1 MPVRGLFM
9 RCPGHLEW
17 VYMDHVAKGGK
28 ATEEIQ
34 WSVGKQLHKEGAR
47 PQWVPETQ
55 KKLRKWCL
63 EEVMVCKKKDV
74 KYLASPLV
82 WETIYMAWGSHMS
95 NFHRVT
101 QYGSKIH
108 HGSMMGVTCDTTHH
122 GSCQIMFAVSK
133 NNPHR

>member
-1 MPVRGLFM
+1 MLQKV
-9 RCPGHLEW
+9 
-17 VYMDHVAKGGK
+17 V
-28 ATEEIQ
+28 
-34 WSVGKQLHKEGAR
+34 KQLKKSNGVWKAAAQAR

-63 EEVMVCKKKDV
+63 EEVMVCKKKKDV
-74 KYLASPLV
+74 KYPASPLV

-101 QYGSKIH
+101 QYGSKIC

-122 GSCQIMFAVSK
+122 GS
-133 NNPHR
+133 

>member
-1 MPVRGLFM
+1 MPVRGLIM

-34 WSVGKQLHKEGAR
+34 WSVGKRLHKEGAR

-63 EEVMVCKKKDV
+63 EEVMVCKKKELKDPGNPLSLETNN
-74 KYLASPLV
+74 LAL
-82 WETIYMAWGSHMS
+82 GSHM
-95 NFHRVT
+95 
-101 QYGSKIH
+101 
-108 HGSMMGVTCDTTHH
+108 
-122 GSCQIMFAVSK
+122 K
-133 NNPHR
+133 NLQQVNQN